1 MKPERYRVNGS
12 VIARIPREGAGKPV
26 GAQTLTKRSHTPP
39 SAKPPKKPPERRP
52 RPDIVHSSVYL
63 PEAVYEALREAA
75 FKERCKIHDLIME
88 GVGMA
93 LRKRGYPAI
102 DH

>member
-1 MKPERYRVNGS
+1 
-12 VIARIPREGAGKPV
+12 
-26 GAQTLTKRSHTPP
+26 
-39 SAKPPKKPPERRP
+39 
-52 RPDIVHSSVYL
+52 VHSSVYL

-93 LRKRGYPAI
+93 LRKRGYPAM
-102 DH
+102 DDLKSSKQR

>member
-1 MKPERYRVNGS
+1 M
-12 VIARIPREGAGKPV
+12 PREGAGKPV
-26 GAQTLTKRSHTPP
+26 GAQTLAT
-39 SAKPPKKPPERRP
+39 PERRP

-93 LRKRGYPAI
+93 LRKRGYPAM
-102 DH
+102 DNLKSSKRR